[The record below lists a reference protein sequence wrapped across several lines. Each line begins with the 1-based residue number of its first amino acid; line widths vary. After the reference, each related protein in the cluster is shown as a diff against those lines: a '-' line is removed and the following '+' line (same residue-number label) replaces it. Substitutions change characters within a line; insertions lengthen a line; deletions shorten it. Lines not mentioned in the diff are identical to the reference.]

1 MQAVEPVGARPR
13 AIQSGGWRH
22 GGLLR
27 ESAHGLTR
35 AGNGNHKVAAA
46 CGSTAGRR
54 GRAPAGPIRRN
65 DSVKTV
71 KELLRTND
79 PVEISWVCALLA
91 DAGIEA
97 AVFDAHTSVVE
108 GSIGAIPRRVTV
120 ADEDFAAARRILDEA
135 GVG

>member
-1 MQAVEPVGARPR
+1 MRVNRRDARPC
-13 AIQSGGWRH
+13 
-22 GGLLR
+22 LR
-27 ESAHGLTR
+27 
-35 AGNGNHKVAAA
+35 
-46 CGSTAGRR
+46 GSDPPQR
-54 GRAPAGPIRRN
+54 RRN
-65 DSVKTV
+65 HNAKTV

-135 GVG
+135 GVD